1 MKFSCDRCAT
11 RYSIGDDKVRGKILK
26 IRCKTCGNIVV
37 VREQTGAVQATAGVA
52 ASAGAA
58 APQPVASAGPAV
70 LAPPRQTQEP
80 RAQQARAQPPQA
92 QRGAVDWYVAI
103 KGKQHGP
110 AKKDDVARLLRE
122 GSITERTYVWNEGMA
137 AWARLRDVPELAMY
151 IGAAPPA
158 ARPPPPP
165 PDEGQGQGAEIIPFD
180 EAKRARELQ
189 DAVREP
195 MASNANDPF
204 AAVAGA
210 SPIDP
215 GAPRDSTRV
224 FIMKAGLANRSTKHR
239 AYAMGAGVA
248 FVAFSALC
256 VLDYQGVIE
265 IPGLHRV
272 VVAVS
277 RPAAERRA
285 IANNDWADAEEDPVL
300 KCQLF
305 PDRAKCESE
314 VRAQNEVKRARRT
327 KKSENL
333 GGTGV
338 AGMNLDDA
346 FKTGG
351 DTGGG
356 LAAAPVTNTEFAGA
370 TLSAEERARMAL
382 LTKDTKKLTTPT
394 ARMDTPVVEA
404 GTLDAKD
411 VARVVGNGSGAIQ
424 DCIEQAAKTG
434 EVPGGKQRLV
444 LTVNPRG
451 VVDRAVF
458 QNGAV
463 NASPAGECVT
473 KAASRWKFT
482 AFAGEATDVEI
493 PLILSVN

>member
-37 VREQTGAVQATAGVA
+37 VREATGAVQATAGAV

-58 APQPVASAGPAV
+58 APQPAPSA
-70 LAPPRQTQEP
+70 LAPPRHSQEP
-80 RAQQARAQPPQA
+80 RAQPPAQQRATV
-92 QRGAVDWYVAI
+92 GWYVAI

-110 AKKDDVARLLRE
+110 AKKEDVARLLRE
-122 GSITERTYVWNEGMA
+122 GAITERTYVWNETMT
-137 AWARLRDVPELAMY
+137 AWARLREVPELAVF
-151 IGAAPPA
+151 IGAAPA
-158 ARPPPPP
+158 VRPPPPP

-180 EAKRARELQ
+180 EAKRAREMQ

-195 MASNANDPF
+195 IAPSSNDPF
-204 AAVAGA
+204 AAVAA
-210 SPIDP
+210 SSPIDP
-215 GAPRDSTRV
+215 SAPRDSTRV

-239 AYAMGAGVA
+239 AYAVGAGVA
-248 FVAFSALC
+248 ALGLFGLC
-256 VLDYQGVIE
+256 VLDYQGFIE
-265 IPGLHRV
+265 IPGLHSV
-272 VVAVS
+272 VVAVANT
-277 RPAAERRA
+277 PAERRA
-285 IANNDWADAEEDPVL
+285 VANNDWSDAEENPEL
-300 KCQLF
+300 KCTLH
-305 PDRAKCESE
+305 PDRARCVRE
-314 VRAQNEVKRARRT
+314 VQAENEVKRARRA
-327 KKSENL
+327 KKSAPL

-338 AGMNLDDA
+338 ADINLDDA
-346 FKTGG
+346 FKNTG
-351 DTGGG
+351 DSGGG
-356 LAAAPVTNTEFAGA
+356 LATAPVTNTEFAGA

-382 LTKDTKKLTTPT
+382 LTKDTKKLTAPT
-394 ARMDTPVVEA
+394 ARMETPVVEA

-411 VARVVGNGSGAIQ
+411 VARVVKNGGGAIQ

-444 LTVNPRG
+444 LTVAPRG

-463 NASPAGECVT
+463 NASPAGECIT
-473 KAASRWKFT
+473 KAAARWKFT

-493 PLILSVN
+493 PLVLSVN

>member
-37 VREQTGAVQATAGVA
+37 VREATGAVQATAGAV

-58 APQPVASAGPAV
+58 APQSAVSASPAGS
-70 LAPPRQTQEP
+70 APQRQSQEP
-80 RAQQARAQPPQA
+80 RPQPPQQ

-110 AKKDDVARLLRE
+110 AKKEDVARLLRE
-122 GSITERTYVWNEGMA
+122 GSITERTYVWNETMA
-137 AWARLRDVPELAMY
+137 AWARLRDVPELAAF
-151 IGAAPPA
+151 IGAVPVV
-158 ARPPPPP
+158 RPPPPP
-165 PDEGQGQGAEIIPFD
+165 PDEGQGAEIIPFD

-195 MASNANDPF
+195 IASSPNDPF
-204 AAVAGA
+204 AAVAA
-210 SPIDP
+210 SSPIDP
-215 GAPRDSTRV
+215 SAPRDSTRV
-224 FIMKAGLANRSTKHR
+224 FIMKAGLHNRGTKHR
-239 AYAMGAGVA
+239 AYALGAGVA
-248 FVAFSALC
+248 AVGLFALC

-272 VVAVS
+272 MIAVS
-277 RPAAERRA
+277 TPAAERRA
-285 IANNDWADAEEDPVL
+285 VANNDWADAEEDAVL

-314 VRAQNEVKRARRT
+314 VRAQNEVKRARRA
-327 KKSENL
+327 KKSL

-338 AGMNLDDA
+338 AGLNLDDA

-351 DTGGG
+351 ESGGG
-356 LAAAPVTNTEFAGA
+356 LASAPVNDTEFAGA
-370 TLSAEERARMAL
+370 TLSDEERVRLALLKKGEKKLLVIPVARME
-382 LTKDTKKLTTPT
+382 
-394 ARMDTPVVEA
+394 TPVVEA

-451 VVDRAVF
+451 VVDRAQF

-473 KAASRWKFT
+473 RAAVRWKFT